1 MKKILLLMTAILLLS
16 LSSCDESASNGRRIY
31 KAYFKHILKD
41 PGSFTVYDE
50 KYTKDG
56 EYTVNWKLD
65 YGAKNSYDSMVR
77 EQVSF
82 TTIGNSIFID
92 GASYD
97 VKDFKIGF
105 NFISQLYKMHY

>member
-1 MKKILLLMTAILLLS
+1 M
-16 LSSCDESASNGRRIY
+16 
-31 KAYFKHILKD
+31 
-41 PGSFTVYDE
+41 
-50 KYTKDG
+50 
-56 EYTVNWKLD
+56 NWKLD
-65 YGAKNSYDSMVR
+65 YGAKNSYGSMVR

-105 NFISQLYKMHY
+105 NFIKCIINISILPQKRQLYSRLFFEKVRKEQLID